1 MSEEKLFAVFDNLS
15 AAEDAVM
22 LLDRKGYVMAQISIL
37 DVEPETGEDS
47 QHLVAVE
54 GDEEELERAST
65 LLQDSASGITRA
77 ASVEDVLEQ
86 SEG

>member
-1 MSEEKLFAVFDNLS
+1 MSAEKLFAVFDSLS

-47 QHLVAVE
+47 QHLVVVE
-54 GDEEELERAST
+54 GDEDELERASR

-77 ASVEDVLEQ
+77 ESVEEVLEQ
-86 SEG
+86 GEG